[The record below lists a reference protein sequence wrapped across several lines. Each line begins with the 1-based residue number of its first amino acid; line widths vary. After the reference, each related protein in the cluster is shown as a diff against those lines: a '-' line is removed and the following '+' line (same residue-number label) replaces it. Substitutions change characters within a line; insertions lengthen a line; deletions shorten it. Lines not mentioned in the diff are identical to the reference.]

1 MELVIDQEEADK
13 LRTANKIAAELDRAE
28 KNFDLMEADARQAE
42 YRSRAAA
49 KRAGKAKS
57 VIAQMRKLNK
67 RLREL
72 EEQGINQAFSID
84 CRRARSIPL

>member
-1 MELVIDQEEADK
+1 VELKIDQEEADK
-13 LRTANKIAAELDRAE
+13 LRTADKIVEQLDRAE
-28 KNFDLMEADARQAE
+28 KNFDLMEEDARRAG

-49 KRAGKAKS
+49 RRTGKAKS

-72 EEQGINQAFSID
+72 EEQGVNQAFSID
-84 CRRARSIPL
+84 CRRARCIP